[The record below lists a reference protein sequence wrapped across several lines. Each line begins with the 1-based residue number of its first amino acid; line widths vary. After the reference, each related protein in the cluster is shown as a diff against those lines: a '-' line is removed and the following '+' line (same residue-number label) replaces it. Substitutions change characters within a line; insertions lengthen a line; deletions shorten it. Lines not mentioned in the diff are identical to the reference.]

1 MFPATMKQLV
11 IINWTN
17 INVRMMAIVS
27 ASLLDLPDLSPN
39 AFAQTL
45 HKFFTLVFYMP
56 CQKLSTGCIFRDTI
70 NKLTLVINHS
80 RFTTH
85 ACLQQY
91 LLFTCTMKRFASLL
105 VCLTNCSSINETTNP
120 TAKI

>member
-11 IINWTN
+11 ITNCTN
-17 INVRMMAIVS
+17 INVRIMAIVS

-45 HKFFTLVFYMP
+45 HKFFTLIFYIP
-56 CQKLSTGCIFRDTI
+56 CQKLSTGCIFLDKI

-80 RFTTH
+80 KFTTH

-91 LLFTCTMKRFASLL
+91 LLFTCTIKRFVSLS
-105 VCLTNCSSINETTNP
+105 VYLTNCSRINEMTNP